1 MTPSFRPRTAPQ
13 TGPPAPQRH
22 RDNPDLLLR
31 RYLRLAARKASPERD
46 AEADLALA
54 DYLISAAL
62 LLLLTGAPEN
72 GDEEA
77 RHEEP

>member
-1 MTPSFRPRTAPQ
+1 MTPSFRRRTAPQ
-13 TGPPAPQRH
+13 TEPPAPQRH

-54 DYLISAAL
+54 DYLISAAP
-62 LLLLTGAPEN
+62 LLLTGAPEN